1 MNEVERRLC
10 DFTSWSAVQCLN
22 CHAKNIGLLNRR
34 MDHTVLN
41 RWSRTSSYHNRKSCE
56 QVNVAWFLP

>member
-10 DFTSWSAVQCLN
+10 DFTSWSAVQYLS
-22 CHAKNIGLLNRR
+22 CHAKNIGLLNHR

-41 RWSRTSSYHNRKSCE
+41 RWSSTSSYQNRKNCE
-56 QVNVAWFLP
+56 